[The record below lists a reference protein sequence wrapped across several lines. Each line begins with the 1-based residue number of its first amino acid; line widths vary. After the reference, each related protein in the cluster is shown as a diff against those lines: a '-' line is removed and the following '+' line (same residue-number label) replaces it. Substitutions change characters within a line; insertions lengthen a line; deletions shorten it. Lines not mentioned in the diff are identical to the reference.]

1 MEVFINFYDDIIY
14 YCNGNFL
21 LIYLLWWPLNFTV
34 VKHRFKKNIDASIDL
49 FVHSLMISWTMAF
62 GKKKKKKK
70 KKKSIKKYLTEVK
83 SNLWWKLFQ
92 KRVMRTKI
100 DIYVFI
106 CHTYVQDRQF
116 NCRQKRANYLHT
128 TQKSQI
134 RAGQIIQW
142 PTEKS

>member
-70 KKKSIKKYLTEVK
+70 
-83 SNLWWKLFQ
+83 
-92 KRVMRTKI
+92 
-100 DIYVFI
+100 
-106 CHTYVQDRQF
+106 H
-116 NCRQKRANYLHT
+116 
-128 TQKSQI
+128 
-134 RAGQIIQW
+134 
-142 PTEKS
+142 